1 MIARRTRVVTFC
13 VRSAQRMG
21 ATISAKP
28 KSEENRGQ
36 VDVPVVQNG
45 KIHRF
50 EPSRHDDEDRRE
62 HGVERKDPEVE
73 PQEFRVEGD
82 VLPTA
87 RALFFGD
94 RGCGRIGNDKED
106 HGEGRQG
113 EKARDDEESRNAEEL
128 VQRRRD
134 DEREREGETDRSAHH
149 RHGLRD
155 DALAHAVGNHR
166 RDGGRNGARP
176 LQGAAEHD
184 ETDLIGDGRE
194 KTPHGEDEK
203 PDDDHG
209 LAAPTVA
216 GDTEGNLQKAL
227 RQTVNAEREPHEKLV
242 VASGDLV
249 SVNREDG

>member
-1 MIARRTRVVTFC
+1 MT
-13 VRSAQRMG
+13 SE
-21 ATISAKP
+21 SAKVRP
-28 KSEENRGQ
+28 IEAPTIAMAFVMTRSRTLSEIIA
-36 VDVPVVQNG
+36 V
-45 KIHRF
+45 
-50 EPSRHDDEDRRE
+50 
-62 HGVERKDPEVE
+62 
-73 PQEFRVEGD
+73 
-82 VLPTA
+82 TA
-87 RALFFGD
+87 
-94 RGCGRIGNDKED
+94 
-106 HGEGRQG
+106 
-113 EKARDDEESRNAEEL
+113 AEM
-128 VQRRRD
+128 
-134 DEREREGETDRSAHH
+134 AP
-149 RHGLRD
+149 
-155 DALAHAVGNHR
+155 
-166 RDGGRNGARP
+166 RP